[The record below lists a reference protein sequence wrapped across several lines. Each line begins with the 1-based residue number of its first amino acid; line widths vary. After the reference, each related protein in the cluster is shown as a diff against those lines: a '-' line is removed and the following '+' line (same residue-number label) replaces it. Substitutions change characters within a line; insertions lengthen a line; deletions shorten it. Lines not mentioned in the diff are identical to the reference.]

1 MLRNVTLEEISDG
14 KLYRSNDT
22 VKADCQDCKGC
33 SECCRGMDDTVVLDP
48 LDVHRIS
55 VHLQK
60 KPEELLA
67 SCFELGFVDGI
78 LLPHMSMKGDDE
90 SCVFLNSEGR
100 CSIHSC
106 RPGYCRMFPL
116 GRYFKDETFYYILQI
131 HECPL
136 KGRTKIKIKKW
147 LDTPDLKEYEE
158 FVLSWHSFLR
168 DIHILLSESENE
180 TLFDQMNRYIV
191 GRFYVQPYDPGQNFY
206 EQFKERLKEGRG
218 LLE

>member
-67 SCFELGFVDGI
+67 SCIELGFVDGI